1 MIHNNF
7 NKSKCLKYR
16 KINLIRQKDTILLYK
31 EPSLEIVGV
40 KSSQTIWAVKE
51 WKCYFPNQYSSIGI

>member
-40 KSSQTIWAVKE
+40 KSSQTI
-51 WKCYFPNQYSSIGI
+51 